1 MTGIARC
8 VQKSLS
14 HSDSYQTEPVPAG
27 FDRAISRDHRDPT
40 RTAGASLHG
49 GGAQCTG
56 YGVLQRAGQQAAMS
70 LGRLWQRQG
79 KTEHARQMLT
89 GVYAWFT
96 EGFDT
101 TDLKEAQALLEQWA

>member
-1 MTGIARC
+1 MTERFPETTETQPELLAHRYMEAGLSARAM
-8 VQKSLS
+8 V
-14 HSDSYQTEPVPAG
+14 YW
-27 FDRAISRDHRDPT
+27 
-40 RTAGASLHG
+40 
-49 GGAQCTG
+49 
-56 YGVLQRAGQQAAMS
+56 QRAGQQAAMS